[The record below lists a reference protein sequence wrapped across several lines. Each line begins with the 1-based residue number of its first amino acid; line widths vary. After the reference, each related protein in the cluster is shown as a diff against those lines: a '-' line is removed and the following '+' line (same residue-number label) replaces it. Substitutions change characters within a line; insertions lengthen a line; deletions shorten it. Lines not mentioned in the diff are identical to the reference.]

1 VLWLGALGSLGAVIL
16 ALGVESRQLR
26 HCMPTKSLE
35 GKRLCQCFAKKRAKE
50 HSLKILVMI
59 LINKYQ

>member
-35 GKRLCQCFAKKRAKE
+35 GERLCQCFAKKKSQRTFIE
-50 HSLKILVMI
+50 NTCYDT
-59 LINKYQ
+59 NK